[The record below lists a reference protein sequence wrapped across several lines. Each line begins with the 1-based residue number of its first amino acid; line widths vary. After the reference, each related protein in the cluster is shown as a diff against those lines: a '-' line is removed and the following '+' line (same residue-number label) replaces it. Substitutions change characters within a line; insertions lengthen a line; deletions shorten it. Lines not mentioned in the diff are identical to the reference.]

1 MDNNLTLKIQEW
13 LDTPVSERNVPAGAE
28 LLLKLNRNRILYHNI
43 IHRGER
49 MMGKL
54 EYELK
59 KYLRMRIDN
68 KTVADVVRLE
78 KEILPKV
85 QKFVEEEEP
94 ANKAEHAGKRADHD
108 ELPPEIQALWDGN
121 FEQYAK
127 VKALFEELKAM
138 MNMEPCDR
146 YEKLKLLDEAESKYR
161 KNLADYDAY
170 LKEKSF
176 PKDGESEDDQEDNF
190 TIKTEDPVE
199 LATKINNSR
208 KYISSNKDKLAA
220 LIEKDQEKAEALR
233 AKMQERVD
241 TIQSAGV
248 AFTPDQQTELESLGI
263 IFK

>member
-1 MDNNLTLKIQEW
+1 MDNNLTKQIQEW
-13 LDTPVSERNVPAGAE
+13 LDTPVSERNISVGAE
-28 LLLKLNRNRILYHNI
+28 MLLKLNRNRILYQNI
-43 IHRGER
+43 IRRGVK

-59 KYLRMRIDN
+59 KYHRMRIDN
-68 KTVADVVRLE
+68 KTVVDVVRLE
-78 KEILPKV
+78 KEVMPKV
-85 QKFVEEEEP
+85 QKFVEEEP
-94 ANKAEHAGKRADHD
+94 AKAEHAGKREDHD
-108 ELPPEIQALWDGN
+108 ELPEEIQALWDEN

-138 MNMEPCDR
+138 ANMEPCDR

-170 LKEKSF
+170 LKEKPF
-176 PKDGESEDDQEDNF
+176 PEDKDDKEDNF
-190 TIKTEDPVE
+190 PMDPAE
-199 LATKINNSR
+199 LAKEINNSR

-248 AFTPDQQTELESLGI
+248 PFSPDQQTELESLGI

>member
-1 MDNNLTLKIQEW
+1 MDNNLTKQIQEW
-13 LDTPVSERNVPAGAE
+13 LDTPISERNISVGAE
-28 LLLKLNRNRILYHNI
+28 MLLKLNRNRILYQNI
-43 IHRGER
+43 IRRGAK

-59 KYLRMRIDN
+59 KYHRLRIDN

-78 KEILPKV
+78 KEVMPKV
-85 QKFVEEEEP
+85 QKFVEEEP
-94 ANKAEHAGKRADHD
+94 AKAEHAGKRVDHD
-108 ELPPEIQALWDGN
+108 ELPEEIQALWDEN

-138 MNMEPCDR
+138 ANMEPCDR

-170 LKEKSF
+170 LKENNF
-176 PKDGESEDDQEDNF
+176 PKDDGVED
-190 TIKTEDPVE
+190 KTEDPVE

-220 LIEKDQEKAEALR
+220 LIEKDQEKAESLR

>member
-13 LDTPVSERNVPAGAE
+13 LDAPVSERNIPAGAE

-59 KYLRMRIDN
+59 KYLRMRKDN

-108 ELPPEIQALWDGN
+108 ELPPEIQALWDEN
-121 FEQYAK
+121 FLQYSK

-146 YEKLKLLDEAESKYR
+146 YEKLKLLDEDESKYR

-170 LKEKSF
+170 RK
-176 PKDGESEDDQEDNF
+176 SEDDKEDDF
-190 TIKTEDPVE
+190 PIKTEDPVE
-199 LATKINNSR
+199 LAIRINNSR
-208 KYISSNKDKLAA
+208 KYVSSNKDKLAA

-248 AFTPDQQTELESLGI
+248 AFTLDQQTELESLGI

>member
-94 ANKAEHAGKRADHD
+94 ANKAEHAGKRVDHD
-108 ELPPEIQALWDGN
+108 ELPPEIQALWDEN

-138 MNMEPCDR
+138 ANMEPCDR

-170 LKEKSF
+170 RK
-176 PKDGESEDDQEDNF
+176 SEDNQEDDSPF
-190 TIKTEDPVE
+190 KTEDPVE
-199 LATKINNSR
+199 LAIRINNSR
-208 KYISSNKDKLAA
+208 KYVSSNKDKLAA

-248 AFTPDQQTELESLGI
+248 AFTLDQQTELESLGI

>member
-1 MDNNLTLKIQEW
+1 MDNNLTKQIQEW
-13 LDTPVSERNVPAGAE
+13 LDTPISERNISVGAE
-28 LLLKLNRNRILYHNI
+28 MLLKLNRNRILYQNI
-43 IHRGER
+43 IRRGVK

-59 KYLRMRIDN
+59 KYHRMRIDN

-78 KEILPKV
+78 KEVMPKV
-85 QKFVEEEEP
+85 QKFVEEEP
-94 ANKAEHAGKRADHD
+94 AKAEHAGKRVDHD
-108 ELPPEIQALWDGN
+108 ELPEEIQALWDEN

-138 MNMEPCDR
+138 ANMEPCDR

-170 LKEKSF
+170 LKENNF
-176 PKDGESEDDQEDNF
+176 PKDDEVED
-190 TIKTEDPVE
+190 KAEDPVE

-220 LIEKDQEKAEALR
+220 LIEKDQEKAESLR

>member
-1 MDNNLTLKIQEW
+1 MDNNFTLKIQEW
-13 LDTPVSERNVPAGAE
+13 LDTPVNERNIPAGAE

-43 IHRGER
+43 MHRGER

-78 KEILPKV
+78 KVVLPKV
-85 QKFVEEEEP
+85 QKFIEEEP
-94 ANKAEHAGKRADHD
+94 DNKAEHAGKRADHD

-176 PKDGESEDDQEDNF
+176 PKDGESED
-190 TIKTEDPVE
+190 KAEDPVE

>member
-1 MDNNLTLKIQEW
+1 MDNNLTKQIQEW
-13 LDTPVSERNVPAGAE
+13 LDTPISERNISVGAE
-28 LLLKLNRNRILYHNI
+28 MLLKLNRNRILYQNI
-43 IHRGER
+43 IRRGVK

-59 KYLRMRIDN
+59 KYHRMRIDN
-68 KTVADVVRLE
+68 KTIADVVRLE
-78 KEILPKV
+78 KEVMPKV
-85 QKFVEEEEP
+85 QKFVEEEP
-94 ANKAEHAGKRADHD
+94 AKAEHAGKREDHD
-108 ELPPEIQALWDGN
+108 ELPEEIQALWDEN

-138 MNMEPCDR
+138 ANMEPCDR

-170 LKEKSF
+170 LKENNF
-176 PKDGESEDDQEDNF
+176 PKDDEVED
-190 TIKTEDPVE
+190 KTEDPVE

-220 LIEKDQEKAEALR
+220 LIEKDQEKAESLR

>member
-1 MDNNLTLKIQEW
+1 MDNNFTLKIQEW
-13 LDTPVSERNVPAGAE
+13 LDTPVNERNIPAGAE

-43 IHRGER
+43 MHCGER

-78 KEILPKV
+78 KEVLPKV
-85 QKFVEEEEP
+85 QKFIEEEP
-94 ANKAEHAGKRADHD
+94 DNKAEHAGKRADHD

-176 PKDGESEDDQEDNF
+176 PKDGESED
-190 TIKTEDPVE
+190 KAEDPVE

-208 KYISSNKDKLAA
+208 
-220 LIEKDQEKAEALR
+220 
-233 AKMQERVD
+233 
-241 TIQSAGV
+241 
-248 AFTPDQQTELESLGI
+248 
-263 IFK
+263 

>member
-1 MDNNLTLKIQEW
+1 MDNNLTKQIQEW
-13 LDTPVSERNVPAGAE
+13 LDTPISERNISVGAE
-28 LLLKLNRNRILYHNI
+28 MLLKLNRNRILYQNI
-43 IHRGER
+43 IRRGAK

-59 KYLRMRIDN
+59 KYHRLRIDN

-78 KEILPKV
+78 KEVMPKV
-85 QKFVEEEEP
+85 QKFVEEKP
-94 ANKAEHAGKRADHD
+94 AKAEHAGKRVDHD
-108 ELPPEIQALWDGN
+108 ELPEEIQALWDEN
-121 FEQYAK
+121 FELYAK

-138 MNMEPCDR
+138 ANMEPCDR

-170 LKEKSF
+170 LKENNF
-176 PKDGESEDDQEDNF
+176 PKDDEVED
-190 TIKTEDPVE
+190 KTEDPVE

-220 LIEKDQEKAEALR
+220 LIEKDQEKAESLR

-248 AFTPDQQTELESLGI
+248 PFSPDQQTELESLGI

>member
-1 MDNNLTLKIQEW
+1 MDNNFTLKIQEW
-13 LDTPVSERNVPAGAE
+13 LDTPVNERNIPAGAE

-43 IHRGER
+43 MHRGER

-78 KEILPKV
+78 KEVLPKV
-85 QKFVEEEEP
+85 QKFIEEEP
-94 ANKAEHAGKRADHD
+94 VNKAEHAGKRADHD

-170 LKEKSF
+170 LKENNF
-176 PKDGESEDDQEDNF
+176 PKDDEVED
-190 TIKTEDPVE
+190 KTEDPVE

>member
-13 LDTPVSERNVPAGAE
+13 LDTPVSERNIPAGAE

-108 ELPPEIQALWDGN
+108 ELPPEIQALWDEN

-138 MNMEPCDR
+138 ANMEPCDR

-170 LKEKSF
+170 LKEKPF
-176 PKDGESEDDQEDNF
+176 PKDGDDKEDNF
-190 TIKTEDPVE
+190 PMDPAE
-199 LATKINNSR
+199 LAKEINNSR

-220 LIEKDQEKAEALR
+220 LIENGQEKAEALR

-248 AFTPDQQTELESLGI
+248 PFSPDQQTELESLGI

>member
-1 MDNNLTLKIQEW
+1 MDNNLTKQIQEW
-13 LDTPVSERNVPAGAE
+13 LDTPISERNISVGAE
-28 LLLKLNRNRILYHNI
+28 MLLKLNRNRILYQNI
-43 IHRGER
+43 IRRGAK

-59 KYLRMRIDN
+59 KYHRLRIDN

-78 KEILPKV
+78 KEVMPKV
-85 QKFVEEEEP
+85 QKFVEEEP
-94 ANKAEHAGKRADHD
+94 AKAEHAGKREDHD
-108 ELPPEIQALWDGN
+108 ELPEEVQALWDEN

-138 MNMEPCDR
+138 ANMEPCDR

-170 LKEKSF
+170 LKENNF
-176 PKDGESEDDQEDNF
+176 PKDDEVED
-190 TIKTEDPVE
+190 KTEDPVE

-220 LIEKDQEKAEALR
+220 LIEKDQEKAESLR

>member
-1 MDNNLTLKIQEW
+1 MDNNLTKQIQEW
-13 LDTPVSERNVPAGAE
+13 LDTPVSERNVSVGAE
-28 LLLKLNRNRILYHNI
+28 MLLKLNRNRILYQNI
-43 IHRGER
+43 IRRGAK

-59 KYLRMRIDN
+59 KYHRMRIDN

-78 KEILPKV
+78 KEVMPKV

-94 ANKAEHAGKRADHD
+94 ANKAEHAGKRDDHD
-108 ELPPEIQALWDGN
+108 ELPPEIQALWDEN

-138 MNMEPCDR
+138 KNMEPCDR

-170 LKEKSF
+170 LKENSF
-176 PKDGESEDDQEDNF
+176 PKDGDDKEDNF
-190 TIKTEDPVE
+190 PMDPAE
-199 LATKINNSR
+199 LAKEINNSR

-248 AFTPDQQTELESLGI
+248 PFSPDQQTELESLGI

>member
-1 MDNNLTLKIQEW
+1 MDNNLTLQIQEW
-13 LDTPVSERNVPAGAE
+13 LDTPVNERNVTAGAE

-78 KEILPKV
+78 KEIMPKI
-85 QKFVEEEEP
+85 QKFVEEEP

-108 ELPPEIQALWDGN
+108 ELPPEIQALWDEN
-121 FEQYAK
+121 FLQYSK
-127 VKALFEELKAM
+127 VKAIFEELKAM
-138 MNMEPCDR
+138 KNMEPCDR

-161 KNLADYDAY
+161 CNLAAYDAY
-170 LKEKSF
+170 LKEKTF
-176 PKDGESEDDQEDNF
+176 LKDEDDKEDNF
-190 TIKTEDPVE
+190 PNKTEDPVE
-199 LATKINNSR
+199 VATKINNSR

>member
-1 MDNNLTLKIQEW
+1 MDNNLTKQIQEW
-13 LDTPVSERNVPAGAE
+13 LDTPISERNISVGAE
-28 LLLKLNRNRILYHNI
+28 MLLKLNRNRILYQNI
-43 IHRGER
+43 IRRGVK

-59 KYLRMRIDN
+59 KYHRMRIDN

-78 KEILPKV
+78 KEVMPKV
-85 QKFVEEEEP
+85 QKFVEEEP
-94 ANKAEHAGKRADHD
+94 AKAEHAGKRVDHD
-108 ELPPEIQALWDGN
+108 ELPEEIQALWDEN

-138 MNMEPCDR
+138 ANMEPCDR

-170 LKEKSF
+170 LKENNF
-176 PKDGESEDDQEDNF
+176 PKDDEVED
-190 TIKTEDPVE
+190 KTEDPVE

-248 AFTPDQQTELESLGI
+248 PFSPDQQTELESLGI

>member
-1 MDNNLTLKIQEW
+1 MDNNFTLKIQEW
-13 LDTPVSERNVPAGAE
+13 LDTPVNERNIPAGAE

-43 IHRGER
+43 MHRGER

-78 KEILPKV
+78 KEVLPKV
-85 QKFVEEEEP
+85 QKFIEEEP
-94 ANKAEHAGKRADHD
+94 DNKAEHAGKRADHD

-176 PKDGESEDDQEDNF
+176 PKDGESED
-190 TIKTEDPVE
+190 KAEDPVE

-208 KYISSNKDKLAA
+208 KYISSNKDKLAT

>member
-1 MDNNLTLKIQEW
+1 
-13 LDTPVSERNVPAGAE
+13 
-28 LLLKLNRNRILYHNI
+28 
-43 IHRGER
+43 
-49 MMGKL
+49 
-54 EYELK
+54 
-59 KYLRMRIDN
+59 
-68 KTVADVVRLE
+68 
-78 KEILPKV
+78 
-85 QKFVEEEEP
+85 
-94 ANKAEHAGKRADHD
+94 
-108 ELPPEIQALWDGN
+108 
-121 FEQYAK
+121 
-127 VKALFEELKAM
+127 M

-170 LKEKSF
+170 LKEKTF
-176 PKDGESEDDQEDNF
+176 PKDDEVED
-190 TIKTEDPVE
+190 KTEDPVE

>member
-1 MDNNLTLKIQEW
+1 MDNNLTKQIQEW
-13 LDTPVSERNVPAGAE
+13 LDAPVSERNISVGAE
-28 LLLKLNRNRILYHNI
+28 MLLKLNRNRILYQNI
-43 IHRGER
+43 IRRGER

-68 KTVADVVRLE
+68 KTVTDVVRLE
-78 KEILPKV
+78 KEVMPKV
-85 QKFVEEEEP
+85 QKFVEEEP
-94 ANKAEHAGKRADHD
+94 AKAEHAGKRADHD

-170 LKEKSF
+170 LKENNF
-176 PKDGESEDDQEDNF
+176 PKDDEVED
-190 TIKTEDPVE
+190 KTEDPVE

-220 LIEKDQEKAEALR
+220 LIEKDQEKAESLR

>member
-1 MDNNLTLKIQEW
+1 MDNNLTKQIQEW
-13 LDTPVSERNVPAGAE
+13 LDAPVSERNISVGAE
-28 LLLKLNRNRILYHNI
+28 MLLKLNRNRILYQNI
-43 IHRGER
+43 IRRGER

-78 KEILPKV
+78 KEVMPKV
-85 QKFVEEEEP
+85 QKFVEEEP
-94 ANKAEHAGKRADHD
+94 VNKAEHVGKRADHD

-170 LKEKSF
+170 LKENNF
-176 PKDGESEDDQEDNF
+176 PKDDEVED
-190 TIKTEDPVE
+190 KTKDPVE

>member
-1 MDNNLTLKIQEW
+1 MDNNFTLKIQEW
-13 LDTPVSERNVPAGAE
+13 LDTPVNERNIPAGAE

-43 IHRGER
+43 MHRGER

-78 KEILPKV
+78 KEVLPKV
-85 QKFVEEEEP
+85 QKFIEEEP
-94 ANKAEHAGKRADHD
+94 DNKAEHAGKRADHD

-170 LKEKSF
+170 LKENNF
-176 PKDGESEDDQEDNF
+176 PKDDEVED
-190 TIKTEDPVE
+190 KTEDPVE

>member
-1 MDNNLTLKIQEW
+1 MDNNLTKQIQEW
-13 LDTPVSERNVPAGAE
+13 LDTPISERNISVGAE
-28 LLLKLNRNRILYHNI
+28 MLLKLNRNRILYQNI
-43 IHRGER
+43 IRRGAK

-59 KYLRMRIDN
+59 KYHRLRIDN

-78 KEILPKV
+78 KEVMPKV
-85 QKFVEEEEP
+85 QKFVEEEP
-94 ANKAEHAGKRADHD
+94 AKAEHAGKRVDHD
-108 ELPPEIQALWDGN
+108 ELPEEIQALWDEN

-138 MNMEPCDR
+138 ANMEPCDR

-170 LKEKSF
+170 LKENNF
-176 PKDGESEDDQEDNF
+176 PKDDEVED
-190 TIKTEDPVE
+190 KPEDPVE

-220 LIEKDQEKAEALR
+220 LIEKDQEKAESLR

>member
-1 MDNNLTLKIQEW
+1 MDNNFTLKIQEW
-13 LDTPVSERNVPAGAE
+13 LDTPVNERNIPAGAE

-43 IHRGER
+43 MHRGER

-78 KEILPKV
+78 KEVLPKV
-85 QKFVEEEEP
+85 QKFIEEEP
-94 ANKAEHAGKRADHD
+94 DNKAEHAGKRADHD

-170 LKEKSF
+170 LKENTF
-176 PKDGESEDDQEDNF
+176 PKDDEVED
-190 TIKTEDPVE
+190 KTEDPVE

>member
-1 MDNNLTLKIQEW
+1 MDNNFTLQIQEW
-13 LDTPVSERNVPAGAE
+13 LDTPVNERNIPAGAE

-43 IHRGER
+43 MHRGER

-78 KEILPKV
+78 KEVLPKV
-85 QKFVEEEEP
+85 QKFIEEEP
-94 ANKAEHAGKRADHD
+94 VNKAEHAGKRADHD

-170 LKEKSF
+170 LKEKTF
-176 PKDGESEDDQEDNF
+176 PKDDEVED
-190 TIKTEDPVE
+190 KTEDPVE

-248 AFTPDQQTELESLGI
+248 PFSPDQQTELESLGI

>member
-13 LDTPVSERNVPAGAE
+13 LDAPVSERNIPAGAE

-59 KYLRMRIDN
+59 KYLRMRKDN

-108 ELPPEIQALWDGN
+108 ELPPEIQALWDEN
-121 FEQYAK
+121 FLQYSK

-161 KNLADYDAY
+161 QNLADYDAY
-170 LKEKSF
+170 RK
-176 PKDGESEDDQEDNF
+176 SEDDKEDDF
-190 TIKTEDPVE
+190 PIKTEDPVE
-199 LATKINNSR
+199 LAIRINNSR
-208 KYISSNKDKLAA
+208 KYVSSNKDKLAA

-248 AFTPDQQTELESLGI
+248 AFTLDQQTELESLGI

>member
-1 MDNNLTLKIQEW
+1 MDNNLTKQIQEW
-13 LDTPVSERNVPAGAE
+13 LDTPISERNISVGAE
-28 LLLKLNRNRILYHNI
+28 MLLKLNRNRILYQNI
-43 IHRGER
+43 IRRGAK

-59 KYLRMRIDN
+59 KYHRLRIDN

-78 KEILPKV
+78 KEVMPKV
-85 QKFVEEEEP
+85 QKFVEEEP
-94 ANKAEHAGKRADHD
+94 AKAEHAGKREDHD
-108 ELPPEIQALWDGN
+108 ELPKEIQALWDEN

-138 MNMEPCDR
+138 ANMEPCDR

-170 LKEKSF
+170 LKENNF
-176 PKDGESEDDQEDNF
+176 PKDDEVED
-190 TIKTEDPVE
+190 KTEDPVE

-220 LIEKDQEKAEALR
+220 LIEKDQEKAESLR

>member
-1 MDNNLTLKIQEW
+1 MDNNLTKQIQEW
-13 LDTPVSERNVPAGAE
+13 LDAPVSERNISVGAE
-28 LLLKLNRNRILYHNI
+28 MLLKLNRNRILYQNI
-43 IHRGER
+43 IRRGER

-78 KEILPKV
+78 KDVMPKV
-85 QKFVEEEEP
+85 QKFVEEEP
-94 ANKAEHAGKRADHD
+94 VNKAEHVGKRADHD

-138 MNMEPCDR
+138 ANMEPCDR

-170 LKEKSF
+170 LKENSF
-176 PKDGESEDDQEDNF
+176 PKDGDDKEDNF
-190 TIKTEDPVE
+190 PMDPAE
-199 LATKINNSR
+199 LAKEINNSR

-248 AFTPDQQTELESLGI
+248 PFSPDQQTELESLGI

>member
-1 MDNNLTLKIQEW
+1 MDNNFTFKIQEW
-13 LDTPVSERNVPAGAE
+13 LDTPVNERNIPAGAE

-43 IHRGER
+43 MHRGER

-78 KEILPKV
+78 KEVLPKV
-85 QKFVEEEEP
+85 QKFIEEEP
-94 ANKAEHAGKRADHD
+94 VNKAEHAGKRADHD

-170 LKEKSF
+170 LKEKPF
-176 PKDGESEDDQEDNF
+176 PEDKDDKEDNF
-190 TIKTEDPVE
+190 PMDPAE
-199 LATKINNSR
+199 LAKEINNSR

-220 LIEKDQEKAEALR
+220 LIEKDQEKAAALR

>member
-1 MDNNLTLKIQEW
+1 MDNNLTKQIQEW
-13 LDTPVSERNVPAGAE
+13 LDTPVSERNVSVGAE
-28 LLLKLNRNRILYHNI
+28 MLLKLNRNRILYQNI
-43 IHRGER
+43 IRRGVK

-59 KYLRMRIDN
+59 KYHRMRIDN

-78 KEILPKV
+78 KEVMPKV
-85 QKFVEEEEP
+85 QKFVEEEP
-94 ANKAEHAGKRADHD
+94 AKAEHAGKREDHD
-108 ELPPEIQALWDGN
+108 ELPEEIQALWDEN

-138 MNMEPCDR
+138 ANMEPCDR

-170 LKEKSF
+170 LKENNF
-176 PKDGESEDDQEDNF
+176 PKDDEVED
-190 TIKTEDPVE
+190 KTEDPVE

-220 LIEKDQEKAEALR
+220 LIEKDQEKAESLR